1 MNARRWPAIAG
12 TAVALIVAVALA
24 PSGRADTAVPSRQTA
39 THTAKPTSS
48 GFAVRERPRGFVE
61 DCSRIRGVMASRE
74 FTLRP
79 NLVVGPLAILH
90 AGRTLAYVDA
100 VDGIGNKLFVLVKGG
115 HRVTLELSRRSRQ
128 DVGLAFGPPEGEV
141 RLRDTR
147 RVVTF
152 VACRRAEQPPESI
165 PDGWPVSGWVGFLL
179 ARSPRC
185 VPLLAWVDGEPTPRR
200 TVIRFGARECG

>member
-1 MNARRWPAIAG
+1 M
-12 TAVALIVAVALA
+12 TVVAVIVVT
-24 PSGRADTAVPSRQTA
+24 SGRAETVSSPKQVPTAMPADRHS
-39 THTAKPTSS
+39 
-48 GFAVRERPRGFVE
+48 AVRERPRGFVE

-74 FTLRP
+74 FTLGR

-90 AGRTLAYVDA
+90 AGRTLAYLGSDE
-100 VDGIGNKLFVLVKGG
+100 GIGNKLFVLVRGG
-115 HRVTLELSRRSRQ
+115 HRVTLELPR
-128 DVGLAFGPPEGEV
+128 DVHRGAGLAFGPPEGEV

-152 VACRRAEQPPESI
+152 VACRRGEWLAGSI

-185 VPLLAWVDGEPTPRR
+185 VPLLVWVDDERRPRR
-200 TVIRFGARECG
+200 AAIRFGVRDCG